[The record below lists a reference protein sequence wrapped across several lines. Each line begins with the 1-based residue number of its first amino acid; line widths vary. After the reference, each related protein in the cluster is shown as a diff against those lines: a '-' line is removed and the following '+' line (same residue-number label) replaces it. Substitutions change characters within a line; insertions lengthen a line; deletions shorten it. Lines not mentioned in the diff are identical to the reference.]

1 MINLTTIYQLIFF
14 FIVYSIAGWILESI
28 YKSILEKKPIN
39 SGFMFGPYCPIYGF
53 GAIIMIALLQNIKSD
68 ITLLF
73 IVSFVVLT
81 LWEYVVGVILEK
93 VYHTKYWDYSNN
105 RININGRV
113 CLLNSVYW
121 GILGVVFTRVV
132 HPQVAKLTL
141 LIPSNTLFYI
151 DLIIGLIMIVDATIS
166 GINFNLISKKI
177 EELKTLSE
185 KIKEK
190 LEKAKTT
197 KQSKITISSKNNLE
211 EKEQNL
217 MQLQLR
223 HNKLTIA
230 LYKQLTRLKKAF
242 PTMQLETAN
251 KFLSEKIDIKE
262 IKSKIKLLKETKKS
276 HKKTS
281 KD

>member
-14 FIVYSIAGWILESI
+14 FIIYSIAGWILESI

-121 GILGVVFTRVV
+121 GILGVIFTRVV

-197 KQSKITISSKNNLE
+197 KQSKTTISSKNNLE

>member
-81 LWEYVVGVILEK
+81 LWEYAVGVILEK

-121 GILGVVFTRVV
+121 GILGVIFTRVI

-166 GINFNLISKKI
+166 GINFNLITKKI

-190 LEKAKTT
+190 LEKAKNT
-197 KQSKITISSKNNLE
+197 KQSKTITSSKNNLE

>member
-197 KQSKITISSKNNLE
+197 KQSKTTTSSKNNLE

>member
-141 LIPSNTLFYI
+141 VIPSNTLFYI

-197 KQSKITISSKNNLE
+197 KQSKTTTSSKNNLE

>member
-121 GILGVVFTRVV
+121 GILGVIFTRVV

-197 KQSKITISSKNNLE
+197 KQSKTTISSKNNLE

>member
-28 YKSILEKKPIN
+28 YKSILEKKTIN

-121 GILGVVFTRVV
+121 GILGVIFTRVI

-197 KQSKITISSKNNLE
+197 KQSKTTTSSKNNLE

>member
-190 LEKAKTT
+190 LEKAKNT

>member
-190 LEKAKTT
+190 LEKAKNT
-197 KQSKITISSKNNLE
+197 KQSKITTSSKNNLE

>member
-1 MINLTTIYQLIFF
+1 MINLTTIYQPIFF

-121 GILGVVFTRVV
+121 GILGVVFTHVV

-197 KQSKITISSKNNLE
+197 KQSKTTTSSKNNLE

>member
-121 GILGVVFTRVV
+121 GILGVIFTRVI

-197 KQSKITISSKNNLE
+197 KQSKTTTSSKNNLE

>member
-121 GILGVVFTRVV
+121 GILGVIFTRVV

-197 KQSKITISSKNNLE
+197 KQSKTTTSSKNNLE